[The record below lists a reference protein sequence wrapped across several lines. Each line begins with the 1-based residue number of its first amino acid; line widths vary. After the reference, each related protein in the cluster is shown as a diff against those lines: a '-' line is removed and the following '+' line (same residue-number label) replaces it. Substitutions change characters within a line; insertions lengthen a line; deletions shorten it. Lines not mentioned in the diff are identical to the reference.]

1 MEIIK
6 DLKDFKPSGPVILTQ
21 GTFDG
26 VHHGHRKILETVI
39 KKAKSRDG
47 VSVLLTFYPHPR
59 LVLYPDDNQ
68 LKLIT
73 TISEKAS
80 ILEELGLDYLIIQPF
95 TKELSRLSP
104 YQYIKE
110 ILSESLSVST
120 LIIGYDHRFGKN
132 REGSINEITKY
143 SMEFGYEVEQIPEQ
157 DIDDCKVSSSQI
169 RKALLSGDLE
179 LANNLLGRTFSM
191 CGTVVD
197 GNKVGT
203 TIGFPTANIDLK
215 DAYKLIPKEGVYA
228 VQTVLDGNV
237 LNGMLNIGNR
247 PTFQRNERAI
257 EVHLFDFS
265 DNIYGRDVEILFRKR
280 WRDEHKFENS
290 TLLVEQLKKDE
301 QEIRRYLQP

>member
-39 KKAKSRDG
+39 NKAKSQDG

-143 SMEFGYEVEQIPEQ
+143 SKEFGYEVEQIPEQ

-228 VQTVLDGNV
+228 VQTLLDGKV

-301 QEIRRYLQP
+301 QEIRRYFQP

>member
-228 VQTVLDGNV
+228 VQTVLDGKV

>member
-1 MEIIK
+1 MEIIN
-6 DLKDFKPSGPVILTQ
+6 DLKDFNPTGPVILTQ

-26 VHHGHRKILETVI
+26 VHHGHRKILETVVN
-39 KKAKSRDG
+39 KAKNQNG

-80 ILEELGLDYLIIQPF
+80 ILEELGLDYLIVQPF

-132 REGSINEITKY
+132 REGSIKEITKY
-143 SMEFGYEVEQIPEQ
+143 SKEFHFEVEQIPEQ
-157 DIDDCKVSSSQI
+157 DIDDCKVSSSQV

-179 LANNLLGRTFSM
+179 LANNLLGRAYSM

-197 GNKVGT
+197 GNKLGT

-228 VQTVLDGNV
+228 VNTIIDGQTF
-237 LNGMLNIGNR
+237 NGMLNIGNR

-301 QEIRRYLQP
+301 QEIRLYLQS

>member
-6 DLKDFKPSGPVILTQ
+6 DLKDFNPSGPVILTQ

-26 VHHGHRKILETVI
+26 VHHGHRKILETAI
-39 KKAKSRDG
+39 NKAKSRDG

-143 SMEFGYEVEQIPEQ
+143 SKEFGYEVEQIPEQ

-215 DAYKLIPKEGVYA
+215 DVYKLIPKEGVYA
-228 VQTVLDGNV
+228 VQTVLDGKV

>member
-1 MEIIK
+1 MEIIN
-6 DLKDFKPSGPVILTQ
+6 DLKDFNPSGPVILTQ

-26 VHHGHRKILETVI
+26 VHHGHRKILETVVN
-39 KKAKSRDG
+39 KAKNQNG

-80 ILEELGLDYLIIQPF
+80 ILEELGLDYLIVQPF

-132 REGSINEITKY
+132 REGSIKEIKRY
-143 SMEFGYEVEQIPEQ
+143 SKEFHFEVEQIPEQ
-157 DIDDCKVSSSQI
+157 DIDDCKVSSSQV

-179 LANNLLGRTFSM
+179 LANNLLCRAYSM

-197 GNKVGT
+197 GNKLGT
-203 TIGFPTANIDLK
+203 KIGFPTANIDLK

-228 VQTVLDGNV
+228 VNTIIDGQTF
-237 LNGMLNIGNR
+237 NGMLNIGNR

-301 QEIRRYLQP
+301 QEIRLYLQS

>member
-6 DLKDFKPSGPVILTQ
+6 DLKDFNPSGPVILTQ

-26 VHHGHRKILETVI
+26 VHHGHRKILETAI
-39 KKAKSRDG
+39 NKAKSRDG

-132 REGSINEITKY
+132 REGSINEITRY
-143 SMEFGYEVEQIPEQ
+143 SKEFGYEVEQIPEQ

-215 DAYKLIPKEGVYA
+215 DVYKLIPKEGVYA
-228 VQTVLDGNV
+228 VQTVLDGKV

>member
-6 DLKDFKPSGPVILTQ
+6 DLKDFNPSGPVILTQ

-26 VHHGHRKILETVI
+26 VHHGHRKILETAI
-39 KKAKSRDG
+39 NKAKSRDG

-132 REGSINEITKY
+132 REGSINEITRY
-143 SMEFGYEVEQIPEQ
+143 SKEFGYEVEQIPEQ

-228 VQTVLDGNV
+228 VQTLLDGKV

>member
-6 DLKDFKPSGPVILTQ
+6 DLKDFNPSGPVILTQ

-26 VHHGHRKILETVI
+26 VHHGHRKILETAI
-39 KKAKSRDG
+39 NKAKNRDG

-132 REGSINEITKY
+132 REGSINEITRY
-143 SMEFGYEVEQIPEQ
+143 SKEFGYEVEQIPEQ

-215 DAYKLIPKEGVYA
+215 DVYKLIPKEGVYA
-228 VQTVLDGNV
+228 VQTVLDGKV

>member
-39 KKAKSRDG
+39 NKAKSQDG

-132 REGSINEITKY
+132 REGSIN
-143 SMEFGYEVEQIPEQ
+143 
-157 DIDDCKVSSSQI
+157 
-169 RKALLSGDLE
+169 AL
-179 LANNLLGRTFSM
+179 
-191 CGTVVD
+191 
-197 GNKVGT
+197 
-203 TIGFPTANIDLK
+203 
-215 DAYKLIPKEGVYA
+215 
-228 VQTVLDGNV
+228 
-237 LNGMLNIGNR
+237 
-247 PTFQRNERAI
+247 
-257 EVHLFDFS
+257 
-265 DNIYGRDVEILFRKR
+265 
-280 WRDEHKFENS
+280 
-290 TLLVEQLKKDE
+290 TLLN
-301 QEIRRYLQP
+301 

>member
-6 DLKDFKPSGPVILTQ
+6 DLKDFNPSGPVILTQ

-26 VHHGHRKILETVI
+26 VHHGHRKILETAI
-39 KKAKSRDG
+39 NKAKSRDG

-132 REGSINEITKY
+132 REGSINEITRY
-143 SMEFGYEVEQIPEQ
+143 SKEFGYEVEQIPEQ

-215 DAYKLIPKEGVYA
+215 DVYKLIPKEGVYA
-228 VQTVLDGNV
+228 VQTVLDGKV

-301 QEIRRYLQP
+301 QEIRRYFQP

>member
-39 KKAKSRDG
+39 NKAKSQDG

-143 SMEFGYEVEQIPEQ
+143 SKEFGYEVEQIPEQ

-215 DAYKLIPKEGVYA
+215 DAYKRIPKEGVYA
-228 VQTVLDGNV
+228 VQTLLDGKV

>member
-39 KKAKSRDG
+39 NKAKSQDG